1 VEAKEKADNMKLFTE
16 DLNDYRPWSGAVDT
30 YNTIEEHDKL
40 EELEQLIDEIYP
52 DGISFTGLND
62 LLWFDSEFVFEQ
74 LGIQDEEEESEE
86 E

>member
-1 VEAKEKADNMKLFTE
+1 MKLFTE

-40 EELEQLIDEIYP
+40 EELEQLINELYP
-52 DGISFTGLND
+52 EGISFTGLND